1 MPGQRFKQVPEMYKG
16 KPVEKLTMKERE
28 QMFKDL
34 GYDAPEFKKGR
45 SVPKGFNEEPDM
57 GSAKKKYAVGGMGT
71 DKKPTR
77 RKMTPDA
84 IQNKAASLPRRMGTT
99 PVSGAQDP
107 RDLIAQRSASIQAM
121 RQMPAGRK
129 MNLLGGMG
137 ETMEAAKGGM
147 AKKKAKVATVMKE
160 YKAGKLKSSSGQKV
174 TKPKQAVAIA
184 LSEAGM
190 AKKKKAKK

>member
-45 SVPKGFNEEPDM
+45 TVPKGFNEEPDM
-57 GSAKKKYAVGGMGT
+57 GSAKKKMAVGGMP
-71 DKKPTR
+71 KK
-77 RKMTPDA
+77 
-84 IQNKAASLPRRMGTT
+84 Q
-99 PVSGAQDP
+99 
-107 RDLIAQRSASIQAM
+107 
-121 RQMPAGRK
+121 
-129 MNLLGGMG
+129 
-137 ETMEAAKGGM
+137 
-147 AKKKAKVATVMKE
+147 AKVATVMKE